1 MTDRIPGNLTR
12 SNFKSQQLTI
22 ACKHWSQS
30 LASRLLLGIPG
41 DWLDHVLIRDC
52 FVRNFPCCQCIM
64 VQCTWFDK
72 IHCRTHSFQT
82 TNIFMYYLDPLH
94 SHNVNQVLTAETM
107 SPQSNMRCRAPKLA
121 CIQVIQHSSC
131 ALIFQIDQ
139 FRFQKMGKVLVR
151 EWQDSARLCDILS
164 WAP

>member
-121 CIQVIQHSSC
+121 CISSYSTFKLC
-131 ALIFQIDQ
+131 SHFPDRSIPISEN
-139 FRFQKMGKVLVR
+139 GKGFGKTM
-151 EWQDSARLCDILS
+151 AR
-164 WAP
+164 